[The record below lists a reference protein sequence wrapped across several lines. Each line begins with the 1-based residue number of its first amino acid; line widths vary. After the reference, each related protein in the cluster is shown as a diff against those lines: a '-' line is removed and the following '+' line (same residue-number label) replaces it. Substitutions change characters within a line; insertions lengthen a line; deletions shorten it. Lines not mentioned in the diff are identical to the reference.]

1 MEDRVID
8 LYYNQKKTYRE
19 IEKLVRK
26 SPRDIRTILNKVEPP
41 EHSMSVSSRAYKLF
55 SEHKSPIEVAI
66 ALNIRQPEAVQF
78 YKEYFNLQDL
88 DTNILYTGLCF
99 SVDLTNIFLRISLVL
114 HFLYVTPAIMLE
126 TNFLAIKPSK
136 SIQGLKIVIVI
147 PTARLDPN
155 KILNR
160 SLSSEKLK
168 PPSRR

>member
-1 MEDRVID
+1 
-8 LYYNQKKTYRE
+8 
-19 IEKLVRK
+19 
-26 SPRDIRTILNKVEPP
+26 
-41 EHSMSVSSRAYKLF
+41 MSVSSRAYKLF
-55 SEHKSPIEVAI
+55 SKHKSPIEVAI

-126 TNFLAIKPSK
+126 TNFLAIEPSK